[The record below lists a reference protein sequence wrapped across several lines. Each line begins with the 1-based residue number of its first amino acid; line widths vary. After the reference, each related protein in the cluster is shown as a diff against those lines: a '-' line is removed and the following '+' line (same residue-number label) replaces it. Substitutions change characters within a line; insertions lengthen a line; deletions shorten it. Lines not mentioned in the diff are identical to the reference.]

1 MVKKG
6 KKRAR
11 ASLKQHSSPKLPK
24 RKIEKKTEVDKKPKS
39 GKTLL
44 IAQEVKFARLLASND
59 KKVRDKVLKNL
70 KKWLKTRSQSSF
82 GIEALKTKNL
92 ICILFLI

>member
-1 MVKKG
+1 MMMVKKG

-11 ASLKQHSSPKLPK
+11 VSLKRNAMPKLPK
-24 RKIEKKTEVDKKPKS
+24 KKIEKKTDVDKKPKS

-44 IAQEVKFARLLASND
+44 IAQEVKFARLLANND

-70 KKWLKTRSQSSF
+70 KKWLVTRSQSSF
-82 GIEALKTKNL
+82 GKYTL
-92 ICILFLI
+92 